1 MKKVQHI
8 NYLGIILYLV
18 IFGLGIMCVLS
29 PLFCIMPKFYAI
41 CVMVSGAITVL
52 GMFYNRKVLFDTLKW
67 TEEIP
72 EESDLEP
79 IEEPEQDVVEEV
91 KKPGKKK
98 KGDKKDV
105 QL

>member
-98 KGDKKDV
+98 KGDK
-105 QL
+105 